1 MNTDYSIFLISNKKE
16 YYETIKNSI
25 LPEKLEYFDG
35 TTASSFSGLVNACVE
50 SCTTEIIIIMSDKV
64 LPQQEHIQKILD
76 LIHQGHGFVGLY
88 RFGCFGFKKDLF
100 RQIGMMDERFIGG
113 GYEDD
118 DFYIRLIESNI
129 SAYLS
134 HEVPYTKRPSAWVV
148 TKAGKDS
155 AADFFTKKWG
165 VIEDKLNTVYRR
177 FPEETY
183 NYNLG
188 PSTNAMFLT
197 WDKTVMSVKKL
208 KKYTTLRISKENSDV

>member
-16 YYETIKNSI
+16 YYE
-25 LPEKLEYFDG
+25 KLEYFDG
-35 TTASSFSGLVNACVE
+35 TNASSFSGLVNACVE

-134 HEVPYTKRPSAWVV
+134 HEVPYTKRPSAWGDVH
-148 TKAGKDS
+148 KNPS
-155 AADFFTKKWG
+155 ADFFTKKWG

-188 PSTNAMFLT
+188 DSTNAMFLT

>member
-1 MNTDYSIFLISNKKE
+1 
-16 YYETIKNSI
+16 
-25 LPEKLEYFDG
+25 
-35 TTASSFSGLVNACVE
+35 
-50 SCTTEIIIIMSDKV
+50 
-64 LPQQEHIQKILD
+64 
-76 LIHQGHGFVGLY
+76 
-88 RFGCFGFKKDLF
+88 
-100 RQIGMMDERFIGG
+100 MMDERFIGG

-134 HEVPYTKRPSAWVV
+134 HEVPYTKRPSAWGDVH
-148 TKAGKDS
+148 KNPS
-155 AADFFTKKWG
+155 ADFFTKKWG

-188 PSTNAMFLT
+188 DSTNAMFLT

-208 KKYTTLRISKENSDV
+208 KKYATLRISKENTSGQ